1 MGDVTN
7 FPGHDAD
14 VIACLDGAR
23 DEARRIGAAWA
34 IVILPEGDAVTAV
47 CSHTFS
53 HPRFCG
59 HLEEA
64 KAVSLLAEI
73 EAGLSE

>member
-1 MGDVTN
+1 MSNVKD
-7 FPGHDAD
+7 FPTDQRAAI
-14 VIACLDGAR
+14 VCLQGAI
-23 DEARRIGAAWA
+23 EECESINASWA
-34 IVILPEGDAVTAV
+34 IVILPDGDAVTCV

>member
-1 MGDVTN
+1 MGEVTN
-7 FPGHDAD
+7 FPTDQGD
-14 VIACLDGAR
+14 VAACLDGAKA
-23 DEARRIGAAWA
+23 EAERIGAAWA